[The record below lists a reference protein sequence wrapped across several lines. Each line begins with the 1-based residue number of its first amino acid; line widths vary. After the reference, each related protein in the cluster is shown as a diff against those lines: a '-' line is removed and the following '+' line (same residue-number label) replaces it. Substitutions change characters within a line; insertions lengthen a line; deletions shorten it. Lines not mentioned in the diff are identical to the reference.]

1 MILPQST
8 NENFVSTRKCEAS
21 VWNRSVGWTGA
32 RAIGPRGS
40 SGPWLFFGLVAHP
53 RDDLIVPLGED
64 GRVANE
70 GVTEHRLPV
79 RDDLLA
85 RPQGVL
91 VI

>member
-1 MILPQST
+1 MSACGCRPS
-8 NENFVSTRKCEAS
+8 SCAS
-21 VWNRSVGWTGA
+21 DGYGEPEVL
-32 RAIGPRGS
+32 I
-40 SGPWLFFGLVAHP
+40 FGLAAHP
-53 RDDLIVPLGED
+53 REDLIVPLGED

-70 GVTEHRLPV
+70 GVTEHRLPM

>member
-1 MILPQST
+1 MYDITDAENPREIQVVTLPGHGHPYQLSLSPEEDYIAVVKHRT
-8 NENFVSTRKCEAS
+8 FEETPLGEGS
-21 VWNRSVGWTGA
+21 VLN
-32 RAIGPRGS
+32 
-40 SGPWLFFGLVAHP
+40 
-53 RDDLIVPLGED
+53 IVPLGED